1 MRCRRGN
8 SPWLKAGAALALL
21 AWGSG
26 AAVALELV
34 APLGV
39 DEPVIPEANPLTP
52 EKVALGQQ
60 LFFDPRL
67 SADNTV
73 ACATCH
79 DPRKGFSNGE
89 RVGIGIRGQRGTRN
103 VPTVLNAAL
112 NDFYFW
118 DGRAGSLEEQ
128 ALGPMQNPLEMGQSQ
143 GATVAKLR
151 RLRGYRAQFARA
163 FGTEAFTIREVAAAI
178 AAFERTL
185 LTGNSPFDRYKFGG
199 EVGALTAAQERGFI
213 LFREKAR
220 CVKCHLV
227 DEFSAPFTD
236 NRFHNLGIGIEGPVP
251 DVGRSAVTK
260 EPKDWGKF
268 KTPTLRNL
276 SQTAPY
282 MHDGRFAT
290 LEEVVDF
297 YDRGGIPNGNLDPD
311 VKVLGLTAPEKAD
324 LLAFLRALEGAPV
337 RVAAPPLP
345 RE

>member
-1 MRCRRGN
+1 MRERRGN
-8 SPWLKAGAALALL
+8 FLWLKTGAVLALL
-21 AWGSG
+21 AYAGS
-26 AAVALELV
+26 ASQALELS

-60 LFFDPRL
+60 LFFDSRL

-89 RVGIGIRGQRGTRN
+89 RVGIGIRGQRGPRN
-103 VPTVLNAAL
+103 VPTLFNAAL
-112 NDFYFW
+112 SDFYFW
-118 DGRAGSLEEQ
+118 DGRAASLEEQ
-128 ALGPMQNPLEMGQSQ
+128 ALGPIQSPREMGQSHE
-143 GATVAKLR
+143 ATVAKLR
-151 RLRGYRAQFARA
+151 RLKGYRVQFARV

-185 LTGNSPFDRYKFGG
+185 LTGNSPFDRYKYGG
-199 EVGALTAAQERGFI
+199 EAGALTAAQERG
-213 LFREKAR
+213 LLVFRERAR

-227 DEFSAPFTD
+227 DEFSAPLTD
-236 NRFHNLGIGIEGPVP
+236 NRFHNLGIGAEGAAIDP
-251 DVGRSAVTK
+251 GRSAVTK
-260 EPKDWGKF
+260 DPKDLGKF
-268 KTPTLRNL
+268 KTPTLRNV

-297 YDRGGIPNGNLDPD
+297 YDKGGTPNPNLDPD
-311 VKVLGLTAPEKAD
+311 IMPLRLTVQEKAD
-324 LLAFLRALEGAPV
+324 LLAFLRALDGTPV

>member
-1 MRCRRGN
+1 MRGRSGN
-8 SPWLKAGAALALL
+8 SPWRKTGAVLALL
-21 AWGSG
+21 ACTAG
-26 AAVALELV
+26 ASQALELS

-89 RVGIGIRGQRGTRN
+89 RVAIGIRGQRGPRN
-103 VPTVLNAAL
+103 VPTLFNAAL

-118 DGRAGSLEEQ
+118 DGRAASLEEQ
-128 ALGPMQNPLEMGQSQ
+128 ALGPIQHPREMGQSHE
-143 GATVAKLR
+143 ATVAKLR
-151 RLRGYRAQFARA
+151 RLKGYRAQFARV
-163 FGTEAFTIREVAAAI
+163 FGKKAFTIQEVAAAI

-185 LTGNSPFDRYKFGG
+185 LTGNSPFDRYKYGG
-199 EVGALTAAQERGFI
+199 DAGALTAAQERGFA
-213 LFREKAR
+213 LFREKGR

-227 DEFSAPFTD
+227 DEFSAPLTD
-236 NRFHNLGIGIEGPVP
+236 NRFHNLGIGAEGAASDP
-251 DVGRSAVTK
+251 GRSAVTK
-260 EPKDWGKF
+260 DPKDLGKF
-268 KTPTLRNL
+268 KTPTLRNV

-297 YDRGGIPNGNLDPD
+297 YDKGGIPNANLDPD
-311 VKVLGLTAPEKAD
+311 ITPLGLTAQEKAD
-324 LLAFLRALEGAPV
+324 LLAFLRALDGTPV